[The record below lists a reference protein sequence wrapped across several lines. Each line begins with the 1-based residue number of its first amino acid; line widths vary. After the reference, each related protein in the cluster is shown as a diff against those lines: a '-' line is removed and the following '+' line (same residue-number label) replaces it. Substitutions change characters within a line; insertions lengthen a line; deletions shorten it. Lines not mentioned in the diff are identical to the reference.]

1 MPVEATVTVSKPDD
15 GKDDPKDDDA
25 AKKAGYLWLY
35 FNASDYEKS
44 ITDTAKTA

>member
-1 MPVEATVTVSKPDD
+1 MTVSKPDD

-35 FNASDYEKS
+35 FNASDYEKHGLPA
-44 ITDTAKTA
+44 DLALGYQVR